1 MTSPT
6 PSEPRTGDQLYHGAP
21 LRPVVAIGMT
31 GAAVATIYIAQ
42 IALVAF
48 GAPGLVAA
56 IGGDVLAL
64 VWLWRFARARHIT
77 LADVGLRRVPN
88 RFVAAAALLGL
99 STWYLTALL
108 VVLIDSLIGLPGDTK
123 VLEKLVQHTPLVPTL
138 LALTIFPAIT
148 EELVFRGVLL
158 RALQPRLGTVAAI
171 FISAAVFGLYHVW
184 PPAQMLSTFAL
195 GIVLAFVTLRARSIV
210 PAIIIHALNNTVA
223 VVLSRTEFS
232 GTTGWMEHNGLVML
246 AIVIVLVGSGLALAA
261 KGAA

>member
-21 LRPVVAIGMT
+21 LTPVVAIGVT
-31 GAAVATIYIAQ
+31 GAAVATIYISQ

-48 GAPGLVAA
+48 GAPALIAA

-64 VWLWRFARARHIT
+64 GWLWRFARARHLT
-77 LADVGLRRVPN
+77 LADVGMRPVPRR
-88 RFVAAAALLGL
+88 FIGAAALLGM

-108 VVLIDSLIGLPGDTK
+108 VVLLDRLIGLPGDTTG
-123 VLEKLVQHTPLVPTL
+123 LEKLVEQTALVPTL

-158 RALQPRLGTVAAI
+158 RALQPRLGTIAAI

-184 PPAQMLSTFAL
+184 PPAQMISTFAL

-210 PAIIIHALNNTVA
+210 PAITIHALNNTVA
-223 VVLSRTEFS
+223 VVLSRNEFAQV
-232 GTTGWMEHNGLVML
+232 TGWMEHNGLAML
-246 AIVIVLVGSGLALAA
+246 VIVIVLVGSGLALAA
-261 KGAA
+261 KGVA